1 MIIANSYQDIQI
13 IQDAD
18 FENII
23 TFDAEYDTSEYTYQ
37 AKIAKDRIGTV
48 FGWDGGTT
56 PSVAFTI
63 VKTDATTLTLSLT
76 ADNTKNFDD
85 DFEGVWDLVEMDDIT
100 NDVYIRQ
107 IQGDVV
113 ISKGATRIITDTF
126 KVAQS

>member
-56 PSVAFTI
+56 SSVAFTI
-63 VKTDATTLTLSLT
+63 TKTSATVLTLSLT

-85 DFEGVWDLVEMDDIT
+85 DFEGVWDLLAKKTSNVTYTREIE
-100 NDVYIRQ
+100 
-107 IQGDVV
+107 GDVV
-113 ISKGATRIITDTF
+113 VSPSVTPKF
-126 KVAQS
+126 